1 MCRQTDRTRGEVNIM
16 RELSF
21 AELDT
26 ERTELLPTRETL
38 TFGNINWANIVATN
52 SSMALNAASCSPSRT
67 APPSRRSSSTRAD
80 DLAWPPCGGEATQ
93 VTSSDPDQHERR

>member
-1 MCRQTDRTRGEVNIM
+1 M

-38 TFGNINWANIVATN
+38 TFGNYNLANIVANN
-52 SSMALNAASCSPSRT
+52 SSMALNAAIRVL
-67 APPSRRSSSTRAD
+67 RREQRCRAD
-80 DLAWPPCGGEATQ
+80 DHGLPGLTTARGLPAEGEATRGSR
-93 VTSSDPDQHERR
+93 SSVPDQHERR

>member
-1 MCRQTDRTRGEVNIM
+1 VSDVPTSPTAHREEVNIM

-38 TFGNINWANIVATN
+38 TFGNTNFANLVANN
-52 SSMALNAASCSPSRT
+52 SSMALNAAT
-67 APPSRRSSSTRAD
+67 FYSSANSG
-80 DLAWPPCGGEATQ
+80 AWQAITVYQG
-93 VTSSDPDQHERR
+93 

>member
-1 MCRQTDRTRGEVNIM
+1 M

-38 TFGNINWANIVATN
+38 TFGNTNWANIVASN
-52 SSMALNAASCSPSRT
+52 SSMALNAASLYAVAHST
-67 APPSRRSSSTRAD
+67 AAQAIVVNQS
-80 DLAWPPCGGEATQ
+80 
-93 VTSSDPDQHERR
+93 

>member
-1 MCRQTDRTRGEVNIM
+1 M

-38 TFGNINWANIVATN
+38 SWGNTNWANVAASN
-52 SSMALNAASCSPSRT
+52 SSMALNAATLWSAAHSAAYQSV
-67 APPSRRSSSTRAD
+67 AVYQ
-80 DLAWPPCGGEATQ
+80 G
-93 VTSSDPDQHERR
+93 

>member
-1 MCRQTDRTRGEVNIM
+1 M

-38 TFGNINWANIVATN
+38 TVGSTNWANVVASN
-52 SSMALNAASCSPSRT
+52 SSMALNAASLY
-67 APPSRRSSSTRAD
+67 AMANST
-80 DLAWPPCGGEATQ
+80 ATQ
-93 VTSSDPDQHERR
+93 TIYVNQG

>member
-1 MCRQTDRTRGEVNIM
+1 M

-38 TFGNINWANIVATN
+38 TFGNSNWSSVVASN
-52 SSMALNAASCSPSRT
+52 SSMALNAASLYAVAHSAAAQT
-67 APPSRRSSSTRAD
+67 IVVNQ
-80 DLAWPPCGGEATQ
+80 G
-93 VTSSDPDQHERR
+93 

>member
-1 MCRQTDRTRGEVNIM
+1 M

-38 TFGNINWANIVATN
+38 TFGNYNWANIAATN
-52 SSMALNAASCSPSRT
+52 SSMAVNAATFHS
-67 APPSRRSSSTRAD
+67 
-80 DLAWPPCGGEATQ
+80 LAHSEAWQ
-93 VTSSDPDQHERR
+93 AINVYQG

>member
-1 MCRQTDRTRGEVNIM
+1 M

-38 TFGNINWANIVATN
+38 TYGSTNWANVVASN
-52 SSMALNAASCSPSRT
+52 SSMALNAASLWSNAT
-67 APPSRRSSSTRAD
+67 ST
-80 DLAWPPCGGEATQ
+80 ATQ
-93 VTSSDPDQHERR
+93 SITVVQG